1 MSQENVDA
9 VRSTFE
15 AFQKRDLDAFLDCFD
30 PDVEY
35 RSLVLE
41 VEGTYRGREGMRRWW
56 DGLLDVFPDWNPQI
70 VDSREVGRCVVSRVR
85 AEGRGTGSGI
95 SRDKDIWHVAQVRDG
110 RLWWSVFLRTEAEAL
125 EVARLRE

>member
-15 AFQKRDLDAFLDCFD
+15 AFQKRDLDAFLECFD

-56 DGLLDVFPDWNPQI
+56 GGLLDVFPDWNPQI

-110 RLWWSVFLRTEAEAL
+110 RLWWSVFLRTEGEAL
-125 EVARLRE
+125 EAARLRE

>member
-1 MSQENVDA
+1 MSQENVDV

-15 AFQKRDLDAFLDCFD
+15 AFQRRDLDAFLGCLD

-41 VEGTYRGREGMRRWW
+41 VEGTYRGHEGMRRWW
-56 DGLLDVFPDWNPQI
+56 DGLLAVFPDWNPQI
-70 VDSREVGRCVVSRVR
+70 VDSHEVGQGVVSRVR

-95 SRDKDIWHVAQVRDG
+95 ARDKDIWHVAEVRDG
-110 RLWWSVFLRTEAEAL
+110 RLWWSAFFRTEAEAL
-125 EVARLRE
+125 EAAKLRE